1 MSVSSRPDLISLIE
15 RLVAL
20 AERRAALLNPLPGDG
35 PPRGEASSDGAS
47 HGPTQRGRELLE
59 HTRSY
64 LLPRARDLDA
74 PLVVLLLGPT
84 GSGKSTLM
92 NTLAGR
98 PVSRTGVLRPTTMDA
113 VVLASTADQAALRAT
128 GPLAAVATDRLDWVE
143 GGARPGIALIDA
155 PDIDSVE
162 HRNRELADTLLE
174 VADLC
179 IFVTTAT
186 RYADQV
192 PWDVLA
198 RVEQRRLP
206 LVVVVNR
213 LPPGSDA
220 SAVLADVRR
229 LLGRSGLTRPEAA
242 ADAHTQRSS
251 QGSFGAPLPPLEVI
265 GVSEGSLDGA
275 GTALTSGAVPA
286 LLRRMESLAADA
298 GERRVLAEQ
307 ALSGAV
313 AGLAPLVH
321 MVADDLE
328 HQAIDADALRRIAA
342 TDHAEELR
350 LMRERLRRGNVL
362 REEVIRQWH
371 SFVGADQITRA
382 FSSGIGRLRG
392 AVTAIFRGSPE
403 APVVAVQKG
412 ATDDLTALVVAHAS
426 DAARRTATHWSAD
439 PQGSRLVAEDAG
451 LWTASVDLADVTHE
465 ALTAWLGAIASD
477 VAVSGADK
485 RGVARGVS
493 LGVNAGAVTVML
505 TVFAHTGGLTGA
517 EVGIAAGTAFLNQK
531 LLNAL
536 FGEAAVLEMIAR
548 ARDRLDATLE
558 GLLAR
563 ERARFER
570 LVPSGEDLRTLA
582 GELRETIETAA
593 PPDGG

>member
-1 MSVSSRPDLISLIE
+1 MSTPSRPDLVARVD

-20 AERRAALLNPLPGDG
+20 AVRRAALLG
-35 PPRGEASSDGAS
+35 PEAVEDASDAS
-47 HGPTQRGRELLE
+47 RAASQRGRELLE

-84 GSGKSTLM
+84 GAGKSTLM
-92 NTLAGR
+92 NTLAGLH
-98 PVSRTGVLRPTTMDA
+98 VSRTGVLRPTTRDA
-113 VVLASTADQAALRAT
+113 VVLASVDDQTSLRAT
-128 GPLAAVATDRLDWVE
+128 GPLSSVAAHRLEWVE
-143 GGARPGIALIDA
+143 RGARPGIAIIDA

-162 HRNRELADTLLE
+162 HANRQLADTLLE

-179 IFVTTAT
+179 FFVTTAT
-186 RYADQV
+186 RYADRV

-213 LPPGSDA
+213 LPAGSDA
-220 SAVLADVRR
+220 WAVLDDVRR

-242 ADAHTQRSS
+242 ADAGMAPR
-251 QGSFGAPLPPLEVI
+251 GSLAGSLAVRPAGLEVI
-265 GVSEGSLDGA
+265 GVAEGALHPD
-275 GTALTSGAVPA
+275 GTALSRDTVEA
-286 LLRRMESLAADA
+286 LMGRLESLAADA
-298 GERRVLAEQ
+298 GARRSLAEQ
-307 ALSGAV
+307 ALAGAV

-328 HQAIDADALRRIAA
+328 HQAIDADALRRVAA

-382 FSSGIGRLRG
+382 FSSGIGRVRG
-392 AVTAIFRGSPE
+392 ALAAIFRGSPE

-412 ATDDLTALVVAHAS
+412 ATDDLSSFVVAHAS
-426 DAARRTATHWSAD
+426 DAARRTASHWSAD
-439 PQGSRLVAEDAG
+439 PLGARLVANDAG
-451 LWTASVDLADVTHE
+451 LWTASADLGEATRA
-465 ALTAWLGAIASD
+465 ALTAWMGAIASD
-477 VAVSGADK
+477 VAVTGADK

-536 FGEAAVLEMIAR
+536 FGEAAVLEMISR
-548 ARDRLDATLE
+548 ARDRLDQTLE
-558 GLLAR
+558 SLMER
-563 ERARFER
+563 ERERFDR
-570 LVPSGEDLRTLA
+570 LVPSGEELRALAGDLRGA
-582 GELRETIETAA
+582 IEASSR
-593 PPDGG
+593 PHGG

>member
-1 MSVSSRPDLISLIE
+1 MSSSSRPALVSSIE
-15 RLVAL
+15 HLVRL
-20 AERRAALLNPLPGDG
+20 AERRAALLSRHDP
-35 PPRGEASSDGAS
+35 EAASSPAVE
-47 HGPTQRGRELLE
+47 RGRELLE

-98 PVSRTGVLRPTTMDA
+98 AVSRTGVLRPTTMDA
-113 VVLASTADQAALRAT
+113 VVLATAGDQRSLRAA
-128 GPLAAVATDRLDWVE
+128 GPLASAPTERLEWVE
-143 GGARPGIALIDA
+143 GGARHGVTLIDA

-162 HRNRELADTLLE
+162 RGNRELADALLE
-174 VADLC
+174 IADLC
-179 IFVTTAT
+179 VFVTTAT
-186 RYADQV
+186 RYADRV

-206 LVVVVNR
+206 LVVLVNR
-213 LPPGSDA
+213 LPQGTDA
-220 SAVLADVRR
+220 VHVLDDVRR
-229 LLGRSGLTRPEAA
+229 LLGRTGLTRPEDAPDGTTSRPTRLGDAPTPAA
-242 ADAHTQRSS
+242 
-251 QGSFGAPLPPLEVI
+251 LEVI
-265 GVSEGSLDGA
+265 GVPEGALDATGAALDGR
-275 GTALTSGAVPA
+275 AVAP
-286 LLRRMESLAADA
+286 LMRRLEALAADSGA
-298 GERRVLAEQ
+298 RRVLAEQ
-307 ALSGAV
+307 ALAGAV

-321 MVADDLE
+321 MVADDLG

-350 LMRERLRRGNVL
+350 LMRDRLRRGNVL

-382 FSSGIGRLRG
+382 FSSGIGRVRG
-392 AVTAIFRGSPE
+392 AVTAVFRGTPE

-412 ATDDLTALVVAHAS
+412 ASEDLSALVVAHAS
-426 DAARRTATHWSAD
+426 DAARRTATHWSTD
-439 PQGSRLVAEDAG
+439 PWGARILAADAG
-451 LWTASVDLADVTHE
+451 LWSASSDLAQATRE
-465 ALTAWLGAIASD
+465 ALNAWLAAIASD
-477 VAVSGADK
+477 VAVTGADK

-536 FGEAAVLEMIAR
+536 FGEAAVQEMIAR
-548 ARDRLDATLE
+548 ARDRLDETLE
-558 GLLAR
+558 GLMVR
-563 ERARFER
+563 ERARFDR
-570 LVPSGEDLRTLA
+570 LVPSGEDLRVLA
-582 GELRETIETAA
+582 HELRGAIE
-593 PPDGG
+593 PVSRPDDR

>member
-1 MSVSSRPDLISLIE
+1 MTDSSRPDLVSLIE
-15 RLVAL
+15 RLVTL
-20 AERRAALLNPLPGDG
+20 AARRAALVQPYADEG
-35 PPRGEASSDGAS
+35 PSRAAAERA
-47 HGPTQRGRELLE
+47 RELLE

-92 NTLAGR
+92 NTLAGL

-113 VVLASTADQAALRAT
+113 LVLAGADDQRSLRTA
-128 GPLAAVATDRLDWVE
+128 GPLAAVPADRLEWVE
-143 GGARPGIALIDA
+143 RGARPGIAIIDA

-186 RYADQV
+186 RYADRV

-213 LPPGSDA
+213 LPPGADA
-220 SAVLADVRR
+220 TAVLEDVAR
-229 LLGRSGLTRPEAA
+229 LLGRSALTRPQSD
-242 ADAHTQRSS
+242 ADGASGNGAG
-251 QGSFGAPLPPLEVI
+251 GSLRNSLGTPAPALEVI
-265 GVSEGSLDGA
+265 GVAEGSLDAA
-275 GTALTSGAVPA
+275 GTALAPGAVPA
-286 LLRRMESLAADA
+286 VVRRLGALAADA
-298 GERRVLAEQ
+298 GARRDLAEQ
-307 ALSGAV
+307 ALAGAV

-321 MVADDLE
+321 QVADDLE
-328 HQAIDADALRRIAA
+328 HQAIDVDALRRIAA

-382 FSSGIGRLRG
+382 FSSGIGRVRG
-392 AVTAIFRGSPE
+392 AVMAVFRGSPE

-412 ATDDLTALVVAHAS
+412 ASDDLSALVVAHAS
-426 DAARRTATHWSAD
+426 DAARRTATHWSGD
-439 PQGSRLVAEDAG
+439 PLGARLVAEDAG
-451 LWTASVDLADVTHE
+451 LWTASADLADATRQ
-465 ALTAWLGAIASD
+465 ALTNWMGAIASD
-477 VAVSGADK
+477 VAVTGADK

-558 GLLAR
+558 SLMTR
-563 ERARFER
+563 ERERFDR
-570 LVPSGEDLRTLA
+570 LVPPGQ
-582 GELRETIETAA
+582 ELRDLGAELRDTVDTAA
-593 PPDGG
+593 RPDGG

>member
-1 MSVSSRPDLISLIE
+1 MSESSRPNLVARIE

-20 AERRAALLNPLPGDG
+20 AERRSGLLGPPSGDG
-35 PPRGEASSDGAS
+35 PSDRPAQGRA
-47 HGPTQRGRELLE
+47 QRGRELLE

-113 VVLASTADQAALRAT
+113 LVLASGADQAALRAT
-128 GPLAAVATDRLDWVE
+128 GSLAAVAADRLDWVE
-143 GGARPGIALIDA
+143 QSARPGIALIDA

-186 RYADQV
+186 RYADRV

-213 LPPGSDA
+213 LPAGSDA
-220 SAVLADVRR
+220 SAVLTDVRR
-229 LLGRSGLTRPEAA
+229 LLSRSSLTRPEAA
-242 ADAHTQRSS
+242 ADASAEGGTRTSL
-251 QGSFGAPLPPLEVI
+251 ATPAPPLEVI
-265 GVSEGSLDGA
+265 GVPEGSLDGA
-275 GTALTSGAVPA
+275 GTALAADTVSA
-286 LLRRMESLAADA
+286 LLRRLESLAADA
-298 GERRVLAEQ
+298 GARRVLAEHALAG
-307 ALSGAV
+307 ALS
-313 AGLAPLVH
+313 GLAPLVH

-328 HQAIDADALRRIAA
+328 HQAIDTDALRRVAA

-382 FSSGIGRLRG
+382 FSSGIGRVRG
-392 AVTAIFRGSPE
+392 AVAAIFRGSPE

-412 ATDDLTALVVAHAS
+412 ATDDLAALVVAHAS

-439 PQGSRLVAEDAG
+439 PLGSRLVAEDAG
-451 LWTASVDLADVTHE
+451 LWTASADLAEVTRQ

-548 ARDRLDATLE
+548 ARDRLDETLE
-558 GLLAR
+558 GLMAR

-570 LVPSGEDLRTLA
+570 LVPSGGELRSLA
-582 GELRETIETAA
+582 VELRETIETAA
-593 PPDGG
+593 RHDGG

>member
-1 MSVSSRPDLISLIE
+1 VSTPSRPDLIA
-15 RLVAL
+15 RVDQLVAL
-20 AERRAALLNPLPGDG
+20 ALRRAALLSPDDPEDA
-35 PPRGEASSDGAS
+35 PPAAS
-47 HGPTQRGRELLE
+47 QRGRELLE

-92 NTLAGR
+92 NTLAGL
-98 PVSRTGVLRPTTMDA
+98 PVSRTGVLRPTTRDA
-113 VVLASTADQAALRAT
+113 VVLASADDQRSLQAT
-128 GPLAAVATDRLDWVE
+128 GPLTTVAADRPEWVQR
-143 GGARPGIALIDA
+143 GARPGIAIIDA

-162 HRNRELADTLLE
+162 HANRELADTLLE

-179 IFVTTAT
+179 FFVTTAT
-186 RYADQV
+186 RYADRV

-213 LPPGSDA
+213 LPAGSDA
-220 SAVLADVRR
+220 ATVLEDVRR
-229 LLGRSGLTRPEAA
+229 LLGRSGLTRPESSLEAVGPAA
-242 ADAHTQRSS
+242 RLVAGPAA
-251 QGSFGAPLPPLEVI
+251 GSLAPPPGLEVI
-265 GVSEGSLDGA
+265 GVAEGALDA
-275 GTALTSGAVPA
+275 DGTALSRDAVQA
-286 LLRRMESLAADA
+286 LIKRLTSLADDA
-298 GERRVLAEQ
+298 GARRALAEQ
-307 ALSGAV
+307 ALAGAM

-328 HQAIDADALRRIAA
+328 HQAIDADALRRVAA

-350 LMRERLRRGNVL
+350 LMRDRVRRGNVL
-362 REEVIRQWH
+362 REEVLRQWH

-382 FSSGIGRLRG
+382 FSSGIGRVRG
-392 AVTAIFRGSPE
+392 ALAAVFRGSPE

-412 ATDDLTALVVAHAS
+412 ATDDLSSFVVAHAS

-439 PQGSRLVAEDAG
+439 PLGTRLLAADAG
-451 LWTASVDLADVTHE
+451 LWSASPDLADATRT
-465 ALTAWLGAIASD
+465 ALTAWMGAIASD
-477 VAVSGADK
+477 VAVTGADK

-536 FGEAAVLEMIAR
+536 FGEAAVLEMITR
-548 ARDRLDATLE
+548 ARDRLDRTLE
-558 GLLAR
+558 ALMER
-563 ERARFER
+563 ERTRFDR
-570 LVPSGEDLRTLA
+570 LVPSGEELRALA
-582 GELRETIETAA
+582 GELRSAIGA
-593 PPDGG
+593 PARP

>member
-1 MSVSSRPDLISLIE
+1 MSVSSRPGLVSLIE
-15 RLVAL
+15 RLVTL
-20 AERRAALLNPLPGDG
+20 AVRRASLLG
-35 PPRGEASSDGAS
+35 PYAEE
-47 HGPTQRGRELLE
+47 GPSQAAAGRGRELLE

-92 NTLAGR
+92 NTLAGL

-113 VVLASTADQAALRAT
+113 VVLAGADDQRSLQAI
-128 GPLAAVATDRLDWVE
+128 GPLATVPADRLDWVE
-143 GGARPGIALIDA
+143 RGARPGIAIIDA

-174 VADLC
+174 IADLC

-186 RYADQV
+186 RYADRV

-220 SAVLADVRR
+220 SAVLDDVRR
-229 LLGRSGLTRPEAA
+229 LVGRSALTRPETTAEGLA
-242 ADAHTQRSS
+242 QN
-251 QGSFGAPLPPLEVI
+251 GSGTSLETRPKGLEVI
-265 GVSEGSLDGA
+265 GVAEGSLDAA
-275 GTALTSGAVPA
+275 GTALAPGAVDA
-286 LLRRMESLAADA
+286 LIGRLGSLAADA
-298 GERRVLAEQ
+298 GARRDLAEQ
-307 ALSGAV
+307 ALAGAV
-313 AGLAPLVH
+313 AGLSPLVH

-328 HQAIDADALRRIAA
+328 HQAIDVDALRRIAA

-371 SFVGADQITRA
+371 SFVGADQLTRA
-382 FSSGIGRLRG
+382 FSSGIGRVRG
-392 AVTAIFRGSPE
+392 AVVAIFRGSPE

-412 ATDDLTALVVAHAS
+412 ASDDLSALVAAHAS

-439 PQGSRLVAEDAG
+439 PLGGRLVAGDAG
-451 LWTASVDLADVTHE
+451 LWTASPDLADATRE
-465 ALTAWLGAIASD
+465 ALTAWMGAIASD
-477 VAVSGADK
+477 VAVTGADK

-536 FGEAAVLEMIAR
+536 FGEAAVQEMIAR
-548 ARDRLDATLE
+548 ARDRLDETLE
-558 GLLAR
+558 GLMSR

-570 LVPSGEDLRTLA
+570 LVPSGQ
-582 GELRETIETAA
+582 ELRALANELRDTVETASR
-593 PPDGG
+593 PDGG

>member
-1 MSVSSRPDLISLIE
+1 MSASSRPDLVSVVE
-15 RLVAL
+15 HLVML
-20 AERRAALLNPLPGDG
+20 AERRARVWG
-35 PPRGEASSDGAS
+35 PHAAEDATRAAG
-47 HGPTQRGRELLE
+47 QRGRELLE

-92 NTLAGR
+92 NTLAGL

-113 VVLASTADQAALRAT
+113 VVLADPNDQRSLRAS
-128 GPLAAVATDRLDWVE
+128 GPLAAIPTDRLDWVE
-143 GGARPGIALIDA
+143 RGARRGLAIVDA

-162 HRNRELADTLLE
+162 HGNRELADTLLE

-179 IFVTTAT
+179 VFVTTAT
-186 RYADQV
+186 RYADRV

-213 LPPGSDA
+213 LPPGTDA
-220 SAVLADVRR
+220 AAVLEDVRR
-229 LLGRSGLTRPEAA
+229 LLGRSGLTRPDPA
-242 ADAHTQRSS
+242 ADAGTVEGAASVVPWSS
-251 QGSFGAPLPPLEVI
+251 PRPGLEVI
-265 GVSEGSLDGA
+265 GVAEGDLDTA
-275 GTALTSGAVPA
+275 GTALGTNAVAPLMA
-286 LLRRMESLAADA
+286 RLESLATDA
-298 GERRVLAEQ
+298 GARRALAEQ
-307 ALSGAV
+307 ALAGAV

-362 REEVIRQWH
+362 REEVVGQWH

-382 FSSGIGRLRG
+382 FSSGIGRVRG
-392 AVTAIFRGSPE
+392 AVAAIFRGSPE

-412 ATDDLTALVVAHAS
+412 ATDDLVAVVVAHAS

-439 PQGSRLVAEDAG
+439 PLGARLVADDAG
-451 LWTASVDLADVTHE
+451 LWSSSADLGEAARQ
-465 ALTAWLGAIASD
+465 ALTAWMGAIASD
-477 VAVSGADK
+477 VAVTGADK

-536 FGEAAVLEMIAR
+536 FGEAAVLEMISR
-548 ARDRLDATLE
+548 ARERLDETLE
-558 GLLAR
+558 SLMAR
-563 ERARFER
+563 ERARFDR
-570 LVPSGEDLRTLA
+570 LVPAGDDLRSLA
-582 GELRETIETAA
+582 AELRSAIETASR
-593 PPDGG
+593 PDGG

>member
-1 MSVSSRPDLISLIE
+1 MSAPLRPDLVARVD

-20 AERRAALLNPLPGDG
+20 AVRRVALLRPDTEDASEASRAAN
-35 PPRGEASSDGAS
+35 
-47 HGPTQRGRELLE
+47 QRGRELLE

-92 NTLAGR
+92 NTLAGL
-98 PVSRTGVLRPTTMDA
+98 PVSRTGVLRPTTRDA
-113 VVLASTADQAALRAT
+113 VVLASVEDQASLRAT
-128 GPLAAVATDRLDWVE
+128 GPLSGVAAHRLEWVE
-143 GGARPGIALIDA
+143 GGARPGIAIIDA

-162 HRNRELADTLLE
+162 HANRDLADTLLE

-179 IFVTTAT
+179 FFVTTAT
-186 RYADQV
+186 RYADRV

-213 LPPGSDA
+213 LPAGSDA
-220 SAVLADVRR
+220 SAVLDDVRR
-229 LLGRSGLTRPEAA
+229 LLGRSALTRPESA
-242 ADAHTQRSS
+242 ADAGMAPS
-251 QGSFGAPLPPLEVI
+251 GSLAGSLAVRPAGLEVI
-265 GVSEGSLDGA
+265 GVAEGALHAD
-275 GTALTSGAVPA
+275 GTALSRDAVKA
-286 LLRRMESLAADA
+286 LMGRLESLAADA
-298 GERRVLAEQ
+298 GARRSLAEQ
-307 ALSGAV
+307 ALAGAV
-313 AGLAPLVH
+313 AGLTPLVH
-321 MVADDLE
+321 MVADDLQ
-328 HQAIDADALRRIAA
+328 HQAIDADALRRVAA

-350 LMRERLRRGNVL
+350 LMRERLRHGNVL

-382 FSSGIGRLRG
+382 FSSGIGRVRG
-392 AVTAIFRGSPE
+392 ALAAIFRGSPE

-412 ATDDLTALVVAHAS
+412 ATDDLSSFVVAHAS
-426 DAARRTATHWSAD
+426 DAARRTASHWSAD
-439 PQGSRLVAEDAG
+439 PLGARLLANDAG
-451 LWTASVDLADVTHE
+451 LWTASPDLAEATRA
-465 ALTAWLGAIASD
+465 ALTVWMGAIASD
-477 VAVSGADK
+477 VAVTGADK

-536 FGEAAVLEMIAR
+536 FGEAAVLEMISR
-548 ARDRLDATLE
+548 ARDRLDQTLE
-558 GLLAR
+558 SLMER
-563 ERARFER
+563 ERERFDR
-570 LVPSGEDLRTLA
+570 LVPSGEELRALALDLRGA
-582 GELRETIETAA
+582 IEASSR
-593 PPDGG
+593 PHDG

>member
-1 MSVSSRPDLISLIE
+1 MSTPSRPDLVARVD

-20 AERRAALLNPLPGDG
+20 AVRRAALLG
-35 PPRGEASSDGAS
+35 PEAVEDSSDAS
-47 HGPTQRGRELLE
+47 RAASQRGRELLE

-84 GSGKSTLM
+84 GAGKSTLM
-92 NTLAGR
+92 NTLAGL
-98 PVSRTGVLRPTTMDA
+98 PVSRTGVLRPTTRDA
-113 VVLASTADQAALRAT
+113 VVLASVDDQTSLRAT
-128 GPLAAVATDRLDWVE
+128 GPLSSVAAHRLEWVE
-143 GGARPGIALIDA
+143 RGARPGIAIIDA

-162 HRNRELADTLLE
+162 HANRQLADTLLE

-179 IFVTTAT
+179 FFVTTAT
-186 RYADQV
+186 RYADRV

-213 LPPGSDA
+213 LPAGSDA
-220 SAVLADVRR
+220 SAVLDDVRR

-242 ADAHTQRSS
+242 ADAGMAPS
-251 QGSFGAPLPPLEVI
+251 GSLAGSLAVRPAGLEVI
-265 GVSEGSLDGA
+265 GVAEGALHPD
-275 GTALTSGAVPA
+275 GTALSRDAVEA
-286 LLRRMESLAADA
+286 LMGRLESLAADA
-298 GERRVLAEQ
+298 GARRSLAEQ
-307 ALSGAV
+307 ALAGAV
-313 AGLAPLVH
+313 AGLTPLVH

-328 HQAIDADALRRIAA
+328 HQAIDADALRRVAA

-350 LMRERLRRGNVL
+350 LMREGLRRGNVL

-382 FSSGIGRLRG
+382 FSSGIGRVRG
-392 AVTAIFRGSPE
+392 ALAAIFRGSPE
-403 APVVAVQKG
+403 APVAAVQKG
-412 ATDDLTALVVAHAS
+412 ATDDLSTFVVAHAS
-426 DAARRTATHWSAD
+426 DAARRTASHWSAD
-439 PQGSRLVAEDAG
+439 PLGARLVAHDAG
-451 LWTASVDLADVTHE
+451 LWTASADLGEATRA
-465 ALTAWLGAIASD
+465 ALTVWMGAIASD
-477 VAVSGADK
+477 VAVTGADK

-536 FGEAAVLEMIAR
+536 FGEAAVLEMISR
-548 ARDRLDATLE
+548 ARDRLDQTLE
-558 GLLAR
+558 SLMER
-563 ERARFER
+563 ERERFDR
-570 LVPSGEDLRTLA
+570 LVPSGEELRALAGDLRGA
-582 GELRETIETAA
+582 VEDSSR
-593 PPDGG
+593 PHGG